1 MKKKYLCWFAHSEL
15 YVPYKTMVEKIVR
28 STSNSSNVCGVVNAN
43 SNHYRSIVMDVMR
56 MNQGDISECSIVD
69 KETNA
74 DATKFLD
81 LLKDFDKPL
90 WNGSTNHSKLFVIVH
105 VFTIK
110 LDHGLSETSYN
121 RIVECARS
129 VLLKRNR
136 L

>member
-1 MKKKYLCWFAHSEL
+1 MLLRCIFYKKGFMKKKYLCWFAHSEL

-90 WNGSTNHSKLFVIVH
+90 WNGSTNHSK
-105 VFTIK
+105 
-110 LDHGLSETSYN
+110 
-121 RIVECARS
+121 
-129 VLLKRNR
+129 
-136 L
+136 